1 MRKHFLRLF
10 FYYASGYYKLARY
23 SQSGFLSTKESVMF
37 FLTCQCHLRHAS
49 AISGYYKLARY
60 SQSGLPSTKK
70 IRNLD
75 FWARKNES
83 YACGIHNRMRFYR
96 RECYHIIL
104 SDFLSTTGQN
114 VETNKFHSAAITPQ
128 LLHKECSAVYITACG
143 FTAENAILHSCYIL
157 HDSSYTAAIIRHTNT
172 RLLLRHTN
180 TQRVLCLRYTYI

>member
-1 MRKHFLRLF
+1 MQSSRVSWNKNLQTCTFNSFHSCLSCSIINFLGLPHKYMVYGFVGVILNHLISFHVVACDHAPQYGLF

-75 FWARKNES
+75 F
-83 YACGIHNRMRFYR
+83 
-96 RECYHIIL
+96 
-104 SDFLSTTGQN
+104 
-114 VETNKFHSAAITPQ
+114 
-128 LLHKECSAVYITACG
+128 
-143 FTAENAILHSCYIL
+143 
-157 HDSSYTAAIIRHTNT
+157 
-172 RLLLRHTN
+172 
-180 TQRVLCLRYTYI
+180 